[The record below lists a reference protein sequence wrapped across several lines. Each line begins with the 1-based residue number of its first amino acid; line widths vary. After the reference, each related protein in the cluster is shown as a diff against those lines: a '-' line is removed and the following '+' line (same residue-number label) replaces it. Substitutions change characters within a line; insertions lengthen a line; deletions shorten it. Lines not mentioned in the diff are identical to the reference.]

1 MSKFKVGDKVRLRD
15 GLEAGEKYGGVVFL
29 SDMEALKGRELTIYY
44 ISEDGDYTFDEANYY
59 CSEEMLEKVFD
70 DSDLLEFALNKFNIA
85 KEELR
90 EEYKKN
96 KIKKQELEDIRKRC
110 NNFENYCNYRC
121 CDDCEIHKFQKDND
135 MNKLDTRNC
144 ILIYEYLFGEK

>member
-1 MSKFKVGDKVRLRD
+1 MSKFKVGAKVRLRD

-44 ISEDGDYTFDEANYY
+44 ISEDGNYTFDEANYY
-59 CSEEMLEKVFD
+59 CSEEMLEKVFN
-70 DSDLLEFALNKFNIA
+70 DSDLLEFALNKLNIA

-96 KIKKQELEDIRKRC
+96 EIKKQELEDIVKRC
-110 NNFENYCNYRC
+110 SNFESYCNGKHC
-121 CDDCEIHKFQKDND
+121 SECDVYKFKKRNN
-135 MNKLDTRNC
+135 MKELGTKNC
-144 ILIYEYLFGEK
+144 ILVYEYLFGEE

>member
-29 SDMEALKGRELTIYY
+29 SDMEDLKGRELTIYY
-44 ISEDGDYTFDEANYY
+44 ISEEGDYTFDEANYY

-135 MNKLDTRNC
+135 MNKLGTRNC

>member
-1 MSKFKVGDKVRLRD
+1 MNKFKVGDKVRLRED
-15 GLEAGEKYGGVVFL
+15 LEVGKEYGRVRFL
-29 SDMEALKGRELTIYY
+29 SDMEDLKGRELTIYY
-44 ISEDGDYTFDEANYY
+44 ISEEGDYTFDEANYY

>member
-70 DSDLLEFALNKFNIA
+70 DSDLLEFALDEFNTN
-85 KEELR
+85 KEEL
-90 EEYKKN
+90 
-96 KIKKQELEDIRKRC
+96 IKK
-110 NNFENYCNYRC
+110 
-121 CDDCEIHKFQKDND
+121 
-135 MNKLDTRNC
+135 T
-144 ILIYEYLFGEK
+144 